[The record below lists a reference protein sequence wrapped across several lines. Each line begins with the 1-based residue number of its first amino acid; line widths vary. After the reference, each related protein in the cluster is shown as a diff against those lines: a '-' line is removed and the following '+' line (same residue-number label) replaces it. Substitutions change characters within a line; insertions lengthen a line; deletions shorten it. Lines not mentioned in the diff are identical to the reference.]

1 MTPIRSCL
9 FLLLVATAGCAR
21 GPNVTT
27 EQLPL
32 RKVVVYRNG
41 VGYFQRS
48 GEVDSDKVTF
58 KMRRSMVG
66 DFLATLAIVE
76 RGGSSVRAASF
87 PLDIE
92 EFEEQPPMPLSEKG
106 PPRPLPPPKPLD
118 PLREVA
124 IELDGKEHDLLVGY
138 VAKTPVWRPSY
149 RVVIQDNGQALLQT
163 WGVVQNLSGEDWENV
178 ELSLV
183 AGAPMAFESTLG
195 EPVIPPRP
203 VVTDQGE
210 VILQVPEGSTSLA
223 EEAPAPPPA
232 PAMPAGAPA
241 AEMEMADR
249 DESAATGSGAGVR
262 VRRQSAPKKASA
274 GNTSGG
280 PGDYGYSYDKAASA
294 PAQSLGLDS
303 LGKDLRR
310 VSALA
315 NVAVQGSN
323 TVYALP
329 NKVTVPNSSATMV
342 LLVNQSVPGESL
354 FLFSP
359 DPGVPDSVSHPFR
372 VARFANTTSGLLEK
386 GPIAVF
392 GKGSFLGEGV
402 LEPLPPQ
409 AKATVPFALDR
420 GLAVQTEQRSDQR
433 GARLYRIEAG
443 HLYVERDSI
452 QETTYTIKN
461 GNAEA
466 ARILLKHPRS
476 AETTLE
482 APPPGTEDNI
492 GSGFA
497 LIPAAAAARGQGKLT
512 VIERRPW
519 TQEIDWLD
527 PLADLAIKA
536 YLESPKRD
544 PKVAERI
551 SSVWAI
557 RSKLRG
563 LRDENDK
570 LQSQQAELSNAMD
583 EIRRNLRAIEKNT
596 QAGDLRTK
604 LTGRLAQASSQY
616 DGIAKRLVELD
627 LLMGEQQIRLRDA
640 VLDLNVPVQT
650 R

>member
-9 FLLLVATAGCAR
+9 FLLLAATAGCAR

-92 EFEEQPPMPLSEKG
+92 EFEEQPPIAYSEKH
-106 PPRPLPPPKPLD
+106 PPPPTPPKPLD
-118 PLREVA
+118 PLREVG

-210 VILQVPEGSTSLA
+210 VILQVPEGATSLA

-232 PAMPAGAPA
+232 PVAPAGAPA
-241 AEMEMADR
+241 AEMEMADQ
-249 DESAATGSGAGVR
+249 DESAASGSGAGVR
-262 VRRQSAPKKASA
+262 MNRQSMAKKASPA
-274 GNTSGG
+274 KSG
-280 PGDYGYSYDKAASA
+280 PGGYGYSYDQAVPAAA
-294 PAQSLGLDS
+294 PSLGLDS

-329 NKVTVPNSSATMV
+329 NKVTVPNASATMV

-359 DPGVPDSVSHPFR
+359 DPGVPDSSAHPFR

-402 LEPLPPQ
+402 LESLPPQ

-420 GLAVQTEQRSDQR
+420 GLAVQSEQRGDQR

-461 GNAEA
+461 GSGEA
-466 ARILLKHPRS
+466 ARVLLKHPRS
-476 AETTLE
+476 PETTLE

-497 LIPAAAAARGQGKLT
+497 LIPATAAARGQGKLT

-519 TQEIDWLD
+519 TMEIDWLD
-527 PLADLAIKA
+527 PLADVAIKA

-544 PKVAERI
+544 AKVAEKI
-551 SSVWAI
+551 GAVWVI

-563 LRDENDK
+563 LKDENDK
-570 LQSQQAELSNAMD
+570 LQSQQSELSNAMD

-604 LTGRLAQASSQY
+604 LTSRLAQSSTQH
-616 DGIAKRLVELD
+616 DTISKRLVELD
-627 LLMGEQQIRLRDA
+627 LLIGEQQIRLRDA
-640 VLDLNVPVQT
+640 ILDLNVPVQT

>member
-9 FLLLVATAGCAR
+9 FLLLAATAGCAR

-92 EFEEQPPMPLSEKG
+92 EFEEQPPMPMSEKG
-106 PPRPLPPPKPLD
+106 PPMPPPPPKPLD
-118 PLREVA
+118 PLREVG
-124 IELDGKEHDLLVGY
+124 IELDGKSHDLLVGY

-210 VILQVPEGSTSLA
+210 VILQVPEGSISLA

-232 PAMPAGAPA
+232 PVAPAGAPA
-241 AEMEMADR
+241 AEMEMADQ
-249 DESAATGSGAGVR
+249 DESAASGSGAGVR
-262 VRRQSAPKKASA
+262 GRRQSAPKKASA
-274 GNTSGG
+274 GNASGS

-342 LLVNQSVPGESL
+342 LLVNQNVPGESM

-359 DPGVPDSVSHPFR
+359 DPGVPDSASHPFR
-372 VARFANTTSGLLEK
+372 VARFANTTRGLLEK

-420 GLAVQTEQRSDQR
+420 GLAVQSEQRSDQR

-461 GNAEA
+461 GNGEA
-466 ARILLKHPRS
+466 ARVLLKHPRS

-497 LIPAAAAARGQGKLT
+497 LIPASAAARGQGKLT

-527 PLADLAIKA
+527 PLADVAIKA

-551 SSVWAI
+551 SAVWVI
-557 RSKLRG
+557 RSKLRS

-604 LTGRLAQASSQY
+604 LTGRLAQSSNQH
-616 DGIAKRLVELD
+616 DSVSKRLVELD
-627 LLMGEQQIRLRDA
+627 LLIGEQQIRLRDA
-640 VLDLNVPVQT
+640 ILDLNVPVQT

>member
-9 FLLLVATAGCAR
+9 FLLLAATTGCAR

-32 RKVVVYRNG
+32 RKVVIYRNG

-76 RGGSSVRAASF
+76 RGGSSVRSASF

-92 EFEEQPPMPLSEKG
+92 EFEEPPPVPYSEKA
-106 PPRPLPPPKPLD
+106 PPAPPPPPKPLD
-118 PLREVA
+118 PLREVG
-124 IELDGKEHDLLVGY
+124 IELDGKDHDLLVGY

-163 WGVVQNLSGEDWENV
+163 WGVIQNLSGEDWENV

-195 EPVIPPRP
+195 EPVIPQRP

-232 PAMPAGAPA
+232 PVAPA
-241 AEMEMADR
+241 AEMEASAD
-249 DESAATGSGAGVR
+249 EATASGMGAGVGR
-262 VRRQSAPKKASA
+262 MRRQSSAAPKKASPPNA
-274 GNTSGG
+274 G
-280 PGDYGYSYDKAASA
+280 PGGYGYSYDKDSAAQ
-294 PAQSLGLDS
+294 AQSLGLDS
-303 LGKDLRR
+303 LGTDLRR

-342 LLVNQSVPGESL
+342 LLVNQTVPGESL

-359 DPGVPDSVSHPFR
+359 DPGVPDSSSHPFR
-372 VARFANTTSGLLEK
+372 VARFANTTKGLLEK

-420 GLAVQTEQRSDQR
+420 GLAVQSEQRGDQR

-461 GNAEA
+461 GNGEA
-466 ARILLKHPRS
+466 ARVLVKHPRS
-476 AETTLE
+476 PETTLE
-482 APPPGTEDNI
+482 SPPPGTEDNI

-497 LIPAAAAARGQGKLT
+497 LIPASAAARGQGKLT

-527 PLADLAIKA
+527 PLADVAIKA

-544 PKVAERI
+544 AKVAEKI
-551 SSVWAI
+551 SAVWVI
-557 RSKLRG
+557 RSKLRS

-570 LQSQQAELSNAMD
+570 LQSQQSELSNAMD

-596 QAGDLRTK
+596 QAGDLRSK
-604 LTGRLAQASSQY
+604 LTSRLAQTSTQHDS
-616 DGIAKRLVELD
+616 ISKRLVELD
-627 LLMGEQQIRLRDA
+627 LLIGEQQIRLRDA
-640 VLDLNVPVQT
+640 ILDLNVPVQT

>member
-9 FLLLVATAGCAR
+9 FLLLAATAGCAR

-92 EFEEQPPMPLSEKG
+92 EFEEQPPMPLCEKC
-106 PPRPLPPPKPLD
+106 PPEPLD
-118 PLREVA
+118 PLREVG

-195 EPVIPPRP
+195 EPVIPQRP

-210 VILQVPEGSTSLA
+210 VILQVPEGATSLA
-223 EEAPAPPPA
+223 EEAAAPPPA
-232 PAMPAGAPA
+232 PMMPAGAPA
-241 AEMEMADR
+241 AEMELDDR
-249 DESAATGSGAGVR
+249 DESAASGSGAGVR
-262 VRRQSAPKKASA
+262 LSRQSMAKKPKAA
-274 GNTSGG
+274 NAG

-294 PAQSLGLDS
+294 PAPSLGLDS

-342 LLVNQSVPGESL
+342 LLVNQNVPGESL

-359 DPGVPDSVSHPFR
+359 DPGVPDSASHPFR

-420 GLAVQTEQRSDQR
+420 GLAVQSEQRSDQR

-461 GNAEA
+461 GSGEA
-466 ARILLKHPRS
+466 ARVLLKHPRS

-544 PKVAERI
+544 AKVAEKI
-551 SSVWAI
+551 SAVWVI
-557 RSKLRG
+557 RSKLRS

-570 LQSQQAELSNAMD
+570 LQSQQSELSNAMD

-596 QAGDLRTK
+596 QAGDLRSK
-604 LTGRLAQASSQY
+604 LTGRLAQASAQHDS
-616 DGIAKRLVELD
+616 ISKRLVELD
-627 LLMGEQQIRLRDA
+627 LLIGEQQIRLRDA

>member
-1 MTPIRSCL
+1 VS
-9 FLLLVATAGCAR
+9 
-21 GPNVTT
+21 T

-92 EFEEQPPMPLSEKG
+92 EFEEQPPVAYSEKH
-106 PPRPLPPPKPLD
+106 PPPPTPPKPLD
-118 PLREVA
+118 PLREVG

-163 WGVVQNLSGEDWENV
+163 WGVIQNLSGEDWEDV

-195 EPVIPPRP
+195 DPVIPPRP

-210 VILQVPEGSTSLA
+210 VILQVPEGATSLA
-223 EEAPAPPPA
+223 EEAPAAPPA
-232 PAMPAGAPA
+232 PMAAPAPATEDMEESGTGSRAKGEEGSAAGAR
-241 AEMEMADR
+241 M
-249 DESAATGSGAGVR
+249 
-262 VRRQSAPKKASA
+262 RRQSAPAKKASI
-274 GNTSGG
+274 GPGGSGG
-280 PGDYGYSYDKAASA
+280 GYGLSLDKDSGMA
-294 PAQSLGLDS
+294 AQSLGLDA
-303 LGKDLRR
+303 LGSDLRR

-329 NKVTVPNSSATMV
+329 NRVTVPNSSATMV

-359 DPGVPDSVSHPFR
+359 DPGVPDSSSHPFR

-420 GLAVQTEQRSDQR
+420 GLAVQTDQRGDQR

-443 HLYVERDSI
+443 HLFVERDSI

-461 GNAEA
+461 GNGES
-466 ARILLKHPRS
+466 ARLLLKHPRS
-476 AETTLE
+476 PETTLE
-482 APPPGTEDNI
+482 SPPPGTEDNI

-497 LIPAAAAARGQGKLT
+497 LIPAAAAARGQGKIT

-527 PLADLAIKA
+527 PLADLAMKA
-536 YLESPKRD
+536 YFENPKRD
-544 PKVAERI
+544 AKVAEKLNA
-551 SSVWAI
+551 VWAI

-563 LRDENDK
+563 LKDEQDK
-570 LQSQQAELSNAMD
+570 LQGQQNELSNAMD

-596 QAGDLRTK
+596 QAGDLRAK
-604 LTGRLAQASSQY
+604 LTSRLAASSTQH
-616 DGIAKRLVELD
+616 DGISKRLVELD
-627 LLMGEQQIRLRDA
+627 LQISEQQIRLRDA
-640 VLDLNVPVQT
+640 ILDLNVPVQT